1 MRTIKTPENPLDA
14 QRHQGEADP
23 RTGMNVGRMIIE
35 LTSNGTGRPVPK
47 VSFDPVGLFTPGL
60 LGDHLQTFAAAVEH
74 AQAAERN
81 RRRRDQ

>member
-1 MRTIKTPENPLDA
+1 MRTVKPLENPIDVPPREA
-14 QRHQGEADP
+14 EADRGP
-23 RTGMNVGRMIIE
+23 GSNVGRMTIT
-35 LTSNGTGRPVPK
+35 LTSNGTGRPIPS

-81 RRRRDQ
+81 RRRRL

>member
-1 MRTIKTPENPLDA
+1 MRTVKPPENPLD
-14 QRHQGEADP
+14 P
-23 RTGMNVGRMIIE
+23 RPGPVEVDRGPGMNVGRMIIE